1 MKIYLNETKDWK
13 IISELNK
20 LMVCGCLYS
29 SKIKRGFY
37 EAIIRQSFFQLIK
50 NDKRF
55 KGFDMFEN
63 FTLTTEIGKKEVLL
77 EQYK

>member
-1 MKIYLNETKDWK
+1 
-13 IISELNK
+13 
-20 LMVCGCLYS
+20 
-29 SKIKRGFY
+29 
-37 EAIIRQSFFQLIK
+37 LIK